1 MSPASAGGRPY
12 TPRVDTT
19 LQDPLVGHELDG
31 RYLVR
36 SRIARGGM
44 ATVYLALDQR
54 LDREVAVKVMHAHL
68 ADDEQFTARFVRE
81 ARAAARLSHPNVVQV
96 YDQGEDGDLLY
107 LAMEHLRG
115 RTLRDVLAERGVL
128 TPREA
133 LTVIDPV
140 LDALAAAHRHG
151 IVHRDVKPENV
162 ILTDDG
168 RVKVADF
175 GLARAATANTST
187 TGVLMGTVAY
197 LAPELVLRGVA
208 DARSD
213 VYAAGIMLFEMLT
226 GSQPFSGDVPIQVA
240 YQHVNEQVP
249 APSTLVPELP
259 AALDRVVTSAT
270 AREADHRPDDAAELL
285 VEVRAARAELTDA
298 QLDTRPD
305 LPEGAPGATSTG
317 RRGQTGALTEIFD
330 HTPTQQA
337 TQALP
342 SLSSLS
348 SLSQP
353 SPVPPSPARPS
364 SAPSPSPRPSGAAQ
378 LPPEQAEPDEMAALR
393 RRRRVIGV
401 TSLLVVIGLA
411 LALTVAAWYYAL
423 GPGAFT
429 STPSVTG
436 VQADQA
442 ATSLQAQGLRSTRTD
457 VFDAAAGV
465 GIVVSTDPGAGS
477 PVRKDGAVE
486 LRVSKGP
493 EFVVVPV
500 VVGKTE
506 DVARGALADAHLN
519 VGGGDTVYD
528 DRPKGQ
534 VVSVEPAAGQRV
546 RNGDTVTLTISKG
559 PAPVD
564 VPNVKGMSRADAEA
578 TLRRARLGF
587 SYGQAVNDDTVPA
600 GAVLSQ
606 SPDKGTLIPG
616 QKVTL
621 VLSKGPELVTVPSV
635 VSQQIGPARATLEAL
650 GFQVRRINVLGGFY
664 GTVRL
669 QNPGG
674 GSQVPK
680 GSTITLTVV

>member
-1 MSPASAGGRPY
+1 
-12 TPRVDTT
+12 
-19 LQDPLVGHELDG
+19 
-31 RYLVR
+31 
-36 SRIARGGM
+36 M
-44 ATVYLALDQR
+44 ATVYLALDRR

-226 GSQPFSGDVPIQVA
+226 GRQPFSGDVPIQVA

-249 APSTLVPELP
+249 PPSTLVPELP

-270 AREADHRPDDAAELL
+270 AREADDRPDDAAELL
-285 VEVRAARAELTDA
+285 VALRAARAELTDTE
-298 QLDTRPD
+298 LDTRPD
-305 LPEGAPGATSTG
+305 LPEGVPGATPAG

-330 HTPTQQA
+330 HPPTQQA

-342 SLSSLS
+342 SLSQSHPGA
-348 SLSQP
+348 P
-353 SPVPPSPARPS
+353 SPPRPSAAPSPARSS
-364 SAPSPSPRPSGAAQ
+364 SAPAPSPRADVAAQ
-378 LPPEQAEPDEMAALR
+378 LSPEQADPDEMAALR

-429 STPSVTG
+429 STPAVTG

-465 GIVVSTDPGAGS
+465 GIVVSTDPEAGS

-493 EFVVVPV
+493 EFVVVPA

-506 DVARGALADAHLN
+506 DVARGTLADAHLN
-519 VGGGDTVYD
+519 IVGGDTVYD

-534 VVSVEPAAGQRV
+534 VVSIEPAAGQRV
-546 RNGDTVTLTISKG
+546 HNGDTVTLTVSKG

-564 VPNVKGMSRADAEA
+564 VPDVKGMARADAEA
-578 TLRRARLGF
+578 TLRKARLGF

-606 SPDKGTLIPG
+606 SPDRGTLIPG

-650 GFQVRRINVLGGFY
+650 GFQVRRINILGGFY

-669 QNPGG
+669 QSPGG